1 LSTGITKSPPKRLG
15 QMSAC
20 DVGMK
25 AILTPAWV
33 QVKKNPGSSGCPGAP
48 GNTPASGRRTG
59 TASSL
64 ERSNCQRRSRVRLS
78 AFFAIRWQL
87 RGIILRRG
95 EWLSFGRSNTSSMK
109 FGEKYELLESLT
121 TGAVETFVA
130 NDKVRGE
137 RVLVHILH
145 GDPQKPN
152 QPTVQWVLDSFRRV
166 APEPVGL
173 VLETGRY
180 SGTLYAYLVTKLPE
194 ETALR
199 GWVRQYKAQARD
211 TQEMPAPA
219 APPPPPTPESKAPT
233 AEMAVK
239 DLPQPPV
246 SASPVS
252 VTQLLR
258 DFDPPAKSAVPSP
271 PLTPPAPRP
280 MQPGPL
286 PPISSAGGQSGLHS
300 APPWAPES
308 SRIPPAPQA
317 DPNAGSPAESFRPD
331 FAARNF
337 PSPITAPP
345 AKEGPKLGEF
355 TSFFQGPFRGDVP
368 SETPAVSPRQEAP
381 QKPVGDFT
389 SVFGSVKAQ
398 REEPPPAAGIAGNEP
413 AGSFTGWFAPEVSQ
427 RISSTAAPPG
437 LPRANPAPGLSA
449 SPQPASG
456 LHAPNLAESGLPA
469 PNFPAANLPTPAKEA
484 FTPPKPASYVA
495 PAPPI
500 FPIPV
505 PSNPPTPKP
514 PMVSTPSMGSDG
526 ATGAFS
532 RPAGDVPLAPVQ
544 EVPSGP
550 SSYTRIISA
559 RPSAPAEAANA
570 EAPRA
575 AGSPG
580 FATPALAVP
589 AMAPPPLPPPPVAPK
604 PAFAAPAAPKMPAAP
619 KLPAAPKAPKVGAPE
634 PPVSYWPLI
643 LILTVLFFA
652 GVLLVLYFVLKH

>member
-1 LSTGITKSPPKRLG
+1 
-15 QMSAC
+15 
-20 DVGMK
+20 
-25 AILTPAWV
+25 
-33 QVKKNPGSSGCPGAP
+33 
-48 GNTPASGRRTG
+48 
-59 TASSL
+59 
-64 ERSNCQRRSRVRLS
+64 
-78 AFFAIRWQL
+78 
-87 RGIILRRG
+87 
-95 EWLSFGRSNTSSMK
+95 MK

-211 TQEMPAPA
+211 TQEIPAPSP
-219 APPPPPTPESKAPT
+219 PPPPPTPESKAPT
-233 AEMAVK
+233 AEMAMK
-239 DLPQPPV
+239 NLSQPPV
-246 SASPVS
+246 STSPVS

-258 DFDPPAKSAVPSP
+258 DFDPPAKSAAPSSPSMSP
-271 PLTPPAPRP
+271 PPS
-280 MQPGPL
+280 PL

-308 SRIPPAPQA
+308 SRIPAAPKI

-337 PSPITAPP
+337 PSPVTTSP

-368 SETPAVSPRQEAP
+368 SETPAVTPRQEAP

-389 SVFGSVKAQ
+389 SVFGSVKPQ
-398 REEPPPAAGIAGNEP
+398 KEEPPPAPGIAGNEP
-413 AGSFTGWFAPEVSQ
+413 AGSFTGWFTPEVSQ
-427 RISSTAAPPG
+427 RISSTGAPSG
-437 LPRANPAPGLSA
+437 LPRANAPGLSA

-456 LHAPNLAESGLPA
+456 LHAPNLAEPGLPSS
-469 PNFPAANLPTPAKEA
+469 FPAPSFPGSSLPVPTAPQEP
-484 FTPPKPASYVA
+484 FTPPQPGSYVA

-500 FPIPV
+500 FPVPV
-505 PSNPPTPKP
+505 PSNPPMPKP
-514 PMVSTPSMGSDG
+514 PAIQPPAMASDG

-532 RPAGDVPLAPVQ
+532 RPASDAPPAPLP

-559 RPSAPAEAANA
+559 RPAPAVDDASA
-570 EAPRA
+570 EAPANA
-575 AGSPG
+575 AGSPA
-580 FATPALAVP
+580 FAMPALAVP
-589 AMAPPPLPPPPVAPK
+589 KIAPPPLPPPPVPPK
-604 PAFAAPAAPKMPAAP
+604 PAFAAPAAPKI
-619 KLPAAPKAPKVGAPE
+619 PAAPKAPAAPKVPKVGAPE
-634 PPVSYWPLI
+634 PPPVSYWPLI

-652 GVLLVLYFVLKH
+652 AVLLVVYFVLKH

>member
-1 LSTGITKSPPKRLG
+1 
-15 QMSAC
+15 
-20 DVGMK
+20 
-25 AILTPAWV
+25 
-33 QVKKNPGSSGCPGAP
+33 
-48 GNTPASGRRTG
+48 
-59 TASSL
+59 
-64 ERSNCQRRSRVRLS
+64 
-78 AFFAIRWQL
+78 
-87 RGIILRRG
+87 
-95 EWLSFGRSNTSSMK
+95 MK

-199 GWVRQYKAQARD
+199 GWVKQYKAQARD
-211 TQEMPAPA
+211 TQEIPAPL

-233 AEMAVK
+233 AEMAMRN
-239 DLPQPPV
+239 LPQPPV
-246 SASPVS
+246 AESPVS

-258 DFDPPAKSAVPSP
+258 DFEPPARSAGPSP
-271 PLTPPAPRP
+271 PPRFEQPSVPPPP
-280 MQPGPL
+280 SPL

-308 SRIPPAPQA
+308 ARIPAAPKT
-317 DPNAGSPAESFRPD
+317 DPNAGTPSESFRPD
-331 FAARNF
+331 FARNF
-337 PSPITAPP
+337 PSPVTTSP
-345 AKEGPKLGEF
+345 AKDGPKLGEF

-389 SVFGSVKAQ
+389 SVFGSVKPQ
-398 REEPPPAAGIAGNEP
+398 KEEPPPAPGIAGNEP
-413 AGSFTGWFAPEVSQ
+413 AGSFTGWFTPEVSA
-427 RISSTAAPPG
+427 RMSSTTTPPG
-437 LPRANPAPGLSA
+437 LPRANPATGFSA
-449 SPQPASG
+449 SPLPASG
-456 LHAPNLAESGLPA
+456 LHAPDPADSRLPSSS
-469 PNFPAANLPTPAKEA
+469 FPAAPKDPIP
-484 FTPPKPASYVA
+484 PPKPASYVA

-505 PSNPPTPKP
+505 PSNPPMPKP
-514 PMVSTPSMGSDG
+514 PTIQPSAMASDG

-532 RPAGDVPLAPVQ
+532 RPVGDLPQAPLH
-544 EVPSGP
+544 EIPSGP

-559 RPSAPAEAANA
+559 RPANPDDASA
-570 EAPRA
+570 EAPKA
-575 AGSPG
+575 AGSPA
-580 FATPALAVP
+580 FAMPALAVP
-589 AMAPPPLPPPPVAPK
+589 AMAPPPLPPPPVPPK
-604 PAFAAPAAPKMPAAP
+604 PAFAAPAAPKPPAAP
-619 KLPAAPKAPKVGAPE
+619 KLSAAPKAPKVEAP

-652 GVLLVLYFVLKH
+652 AALLVLYFVLKH

>member
-1 LSTGITKSPPKRLG
+1 MLPEAPRARAPARLVGKAKSRLTC
-15 QMSAC
+15 Q
-20 DVGMK
+20 
-25 AILTPAWV
+25 PAGV
-33 QVKKNPGSSGCPGAP
+33 Q
-48 GNTPASGRRTG
+48 R
-59 TASSL
+59 
-64 ERSNCQRRSRVRLS
+64 S
-78 AFFAIRWQL
+78 AFFAMRL
-87 RGIILRRG
+87 RSRGIILRRG
-95 EWLSFGRSNTSSMK
+95 EWLFEGNYEPGMK

-199 GWVRQYKAQARD
+199 AWVKQYKAQARD
-211 TQEMPAPA
+211 TQEIPMPPA
-219 APPPPPTPESKAPT
+219 PPTPESKAAT
-233 AEMAVK
+233 AEVAVK
-239 DLPQPPV
+239 DLQGPVPVTPVSVSPVSVAPVPVVPVPVAPAFVAPVFVPAASVPPA

-258 DFDPPAKSAVPSP
+258 DFDPPAQSAAPNPPAREADPYSVPVPS
-271 PLTPPAPRP
+271 R
-280 MQPGPL
+280 PL
-286 PPISSAGGQSGLHS
+286 PPISSAGEQSGLHS

-308 SRIPPAPQA
+308 ARTPAPPRT
-317 DPNAGSPAESFRPD
+317 DPNTSSPAASFRPD
-331 FAARNF
+331 SAARNF
-337 PSPITAPP
+337 PSPVTAPP
-345 AKEGPKLGEF
+345 PKEGPKLGEF

-368 SETPAVSPRQEAP
+368 SETPAVSPRQEAAP
-381 QKPVGDFT
+381 KPVGDFT
-389 SVFGSVKAQ
+389 SMFGSVKPQ
-398 REEPPPAAGIAGNEP
+398 KEEPPPAAGIAGNEP
-413 AGSFTGWFAPEVSQ
+413 AGSFTGWFTPEISP
-427 RISSTAAPPG
+427 RMSSTTSPPG
-437 LPRANPAPGLSA
+437 LPRANANPAPGLSA
-449 SPQPASG
+449 PPLPASG
-456 LHAPNLAESGLPA
+456 LHSPDPAESSLQSA
-469 PNFPAANLPTPAKEA
+469 TFPAAPKDPFPA
-484 FTPPKPASYVA
+484 PKLAPYAA

-500 FPIPV
+500 FQMPVPV
-505 PSNPPTPKP
+505 PSSPPVPRPPVVTPP
-514 PMVSTPSMGSDG
+514 ALGPDG

-532 RPAGDVPLAPVQ
+532 RPVFESAPPPQ
-544 EVPSGP
+544 EIPSGP

-559 RPSAPAEAANA
+559 RPANPADDASAEGPA
-570 EAPRA
+570 RA
-575 AGSPG
+575 AGPPA
-580 FATPALAVP
+580 FAMPALSVP

-619 KLPAAPKAPKVGAPE
+619 KLPAAPKAPKVEAAAP

-652 GVLLVLYFVLKH
+652 AALLVLYFVLKH

>member
-1 LSTGITKSPPKRLG
+1 
-15 QMSAC
+15 
-20 DVGMK
+20 
-25 AILTPAWV
+25 
-33 QVKKNPGSSGCPGAP
+33 
-48 GNTPASGRRTG
+48 
-59 TASSL
+59 
-64 ERSNCQRRSRVRLS
+64 
-78 AFFAIRWQL
+78 
-87 RGIILRRG
+87 
-95 EWLSFGRSNTSSMK
+95 MK

-145 GDPQKPN
+145 GDPQRPN

-199 GWVRQYKAQARD
+199 GWVKQYKAQARD
-211 TQEMPAPA
+211 TQEIPAPP
-219 APPPPPTPESKAPT
+219 APPPPPTPESRAAT
-233 AEMAVK
+233 AELPQK
-239 DLPQPPV
+239 DLPQVPFQATPV
-246 SASPVS
+246 SATPVS

-258 DFDPPAKSAVPSP
+258 DFDPPAKSAVPLREAAPPSP
-271 PLTPPAPRP
+271 SMPP
-280 MQPGPL
+280 
-286 PPISSAGGQSGLHS
+286 PPSSSAGGQSGLHA

-308 SRIPPAPQA
+308 SRIPTAPKT
-317 DPNAGSPAESFRPD
+317 DPNAGNPAEPFRPD

-337 PSPITAPP
+337 PSPVTTPP

-389 SVFGSVKAQ
+389 SVFGSVKPQ
-398 REEPPPAAGIAGNEP
+398 KEEPPPAPGIAGNEP
-413 AGSFTGWFAPEVSQ
+413 AGSFTGWFTPEVSA
-427 RISSTAAPPG
+427 RISSTSAPPG
-437 LPRANPAPGLSA
+437 LPRANPNPAPGLSA
-449 SPQPASG
+449 SPLPASG
-456 LHAPNLAESGLPA
+456 LHAPNLAEPGLPASGFPAPSFPGSGLPA
-469 PNFPAANLPTPAKEA
+469 APKEP
-484 FTPPKPASYVA
+484 FTPPKPPSYGAS
-495 PAPPI
+495 APPI

-505 PSNPPTPKP
+505 PSNPPMPKP
-514 PMVSTPSMGSDG
+514 PAIPPPAMASDG

-532 RPAGDVPLAPVQ
+532 RPVSDAPLAPQQ

-559 RPSAPAEAANA
+559 RPANSAADAASADAPAK
-570 EAPRA
+570 A
-575 AGSPG
+575 AGSPA
-580 FATPALAVP
+580 FAMLALAVP
-589 AMAPPPLPPPPVAPK
+589 AMAPPPLPPPPVPLK
-604 PAFAAPAAPKMPAAP
+604 PAFAAPAAPKPPAAP

-652 GVLLVLYFVLKH
+652 AALLVLYFVLKH

>member
-1 LSTGITKSPPKRLG
+1 LPVPARP
-15 QMSAC
+15 SA
-20 DVGMK
+20 
-25 AILTPAWV
+25 
-33 QVKKNPGSSGCPGAP
+33 
-48 GNTPASGRRTG
+48 
-59 TASSL
+59 
-64 ERSNCQRRSRVRLS
+64 S
-78 AFFAIRWQL
+78 AFFAIRLQP
-87 RGIILRRG
+87 RGIILRQKTAFLQG
-95 EWLSFGRSNTSSMK
+95 NYESSMK

-199 GWVRQYKAQARD
+199 AWVKQYRAQARD
-211 TQEMPAPA
+211 TQEIPAPPA
-219 APPPPPTPESKAPT
+219 PPTPESKAPT
-233 AEMAVK
+233 AEMAMK
-239 DLPQPPV
+239 DLPQRPVSVNPVPVPPV
-246 SASPVS
+246 SMPPVSVSPVS

-258 DFDPPAKSAVPSP
+258 DFDPPAKSAAPSAPLRDAEASSFPVP
-271 PLTPPAPRP
+271 TR
-280 MQPGPL
+280 PL

-308 SRIPPAPQA
+308 ARTPVPPKT
-317 DPNAGSPAESFRPD
+317 DPIAGSPAESFRPD

-337 PSPITAPP
+337 PSPVAPP
-345 AKEGPKLGEF
+345 PKEGPKLGEF

-368 SETPAVSPRQEAP
+368 SETPAVTPRQEAP

-389 SVFGSVKAQ
+389 SIFGSVKPQ
-398 REEPPPAAGIAGNEP
+398 REEPPPAPGIAGNEP
-413 AGSFTGWFAPEVSQ
+413 AGSFTGWFTPEISP
-427 RISSTAAPPG
+427 RMSSTTSPPG
-437 LPRANPAPGLSA
+437 LPRANANPAPGLSA
-449 SPQPASG
+449 QPLPASG
-456 LHAPNLAESGLPA
+456 LHSPDAADIGLPSA
-469 PNFPAANLPTPAKEA
+469 TFPAAPKDP
-484 FTPPKPASYVA
+484 FPPPKPASYVA

-500 FPIPV
+500 FPMPV
-505 PSNPPTPKP
+505 PSSPPVPRPPSVTPP
-514 PMVSTPSMGSDG
+514 ALGPDG

-532 RPAGDVPLAPVQ
+532 RPVFESAPPPQ
-544 EVPSGP
+544 EIPSGP

-559 RPSAPAEAANA
+559 RPANPADAASA
-570 EAPRA
+570 EAPA
-575 AGSPG
+575 AGPPA
-580 FATPALAVP
+580 FAMPALAVP
-589 AMAPPPLPPPPVAPK
+589 AIAPPPLPPPPVASK

-619 KLPAAPKAPKVGAPE
+619 KLPAAPKAPKLEAAAPA

-652 GVLLVLYFVLKH
+652 AVLLVVYFVLKH

>member
-1 LSTGITKSPPKRLG
+1 
-15 QMSAC
+15 M
-20 DVGMK
+20 
-25 AILTPAWV
+25 
-33 QVKKNPGSSGCPGAP
+33 
-48 GNTPASGRRTG
+48 
-59 TASSL
+59 
-64 ERSNCQRRSRVRLS
+64 
-78 AFFAIRWQL
+78 
-87 RGIILRRG
+87 
-95 EWLSFGRSNTSSMK
+95 
-109 FGEKYELLESLT
+109 
-121 TGAVETFVA
+121 
-130 NDKVRGE
+130 
-137 RVLVHILH
+137 LVHILH

-199 GWVRQYKAQARD
+199 GWVKQYKAQARD
-211 TQEMPAPA
+211 TQEIPAP
-219 APPPPPTPESKAPT
+219 PGPPTPESKAPT
-233 AEMAVK
+233 AE
-239 DLPQPPV
+239 LPKNLSQAPVAAPPV
-246 SASPVS
+246 SAPPFSAAPVSAPAVS

-258 DFDPPAKSAVPSP
+258 EFDPPPQSAA
-271 PLTPPAPRP
+271 PPAPFMPPPPRP
-280 MQPGPL
+280 PQPGPL

-300 APPWAPES
+300 APPWSPES
-308 SRIPPAPQA
+308 SRIPAAPRT
-317 DPNAGSPAESFRPD
+317 DPNAGNPAEPFRPD

-337 PSPITAPP
+337 PSPVTTPP

-368 SETPAVSPRQEAP
+368 QETPAVSPRQEAP

-389 SVFGSVKAQ
+389 SVFGSVKSQ
-398 REEPPPAAGIAGNEP
+398 REEPLPAPGIAGNES
-413 AGSFTGWFAPEVSQ
+413 AGSFTGWFTPEVST
-427 RISSTAAPPG
+427 RISSTTAPPG

-456 LHAPNLAESGLPA
+456 LHTPNLAESGLPA
-469 PNFPAANLPTPAKEA
+469 PGFTGPGLPALALPGSGLPAAPKEP

-505 PSNPPTPKP
+505 PSNPPMPMP
-514 PMVSTPSMGSDG
+514 PQPVVGSDG

-532 RPAGDVPLAPVQ
+532 RPVGEAPPVPQEAPI
-544 EVPSGP
+544 GP

-559 RPSAPAEAANA
+559 RPANSEDAAGA
-570 EAPRA
+570 DAA
-575 AGSPG
+575 AGSPAFG
-580 FATPALAVP
+580 MPALAVP
-589 AMAPPPLPPPPVAPK
+589 KMAPPPLPPPPVAPK
-604 PAFAAPAAPKMPAAP
+604 PAFAAPAAPKP
-619 KLPAAPKAPKVGAPE
+619 PAAPKAPKAGVPE

-652 GVLLVLYFVLKH
+652 AALLVLYFVLKR

>member
-1 LSTGITKSPPKRLG
+1 
-15 QMSAC
+15 
-20 DVGMK
+20 
-25 AILTPAWV
+25 
-33 QVKKNPGSSGCPGAP
+33 
-48 GNTPASGRRTG
+48 
-59 TASSL
+59 
-64 ERSNCQRRSRVRLS
+64 
-78 AFFAIRWQL
+78 
-87 RGIILRRG
+87 
-95 EWLSFGRSNTSSMK
+95 MK

-199 GWVRQYKAQARD
+199 TWVKQYKAQARD
-211 TQEMPAPA
+211 TQEIPAP
-219 APPPPPTPESKAPT
+219 PLPPTPESRAPT
-233 AEMAVK
+233 AEVALK
-239 DLPQPPV
+239 DLPQPPRPV
-246 SASPVS
+246 TPPSMPPALASPVS

-258 DFDPPAKSAVPSP
+258 DFDPPAKSGAPSP
-271 PLTPPAPRP
+271 PPRESDPYSIPGPPR
-280 MQPGPL
+280 PL

-308 SRIPPAPQA
+308 ARTPTPPKT
-317 DPNAGSPAESFRPD
+317 DPNAGSPAESFRTD
-331 FAARNF
+331 LAARNF
-337 PSPITAPP
+337 PSPVTAPP
-345 AKEGPKLGEF
+345 PKEGPKLGEF

-368 SETPAVSPRQEAP
+368 SETPAVAPRQEAP

-389 SVFGSVKAQ
+389 SMFGSVKPQ
-398 REEPPPAAGIAGNEP
+398 KEEPPPAPGIAGNEP
-413 AGSFTGWFAPEVSQ
+413 AGSFTGWFTPE
-427 RISSTAAPPG
+427 ISSRMSSTTSPPG
-437 LPRANPAPGLSA
+437 LPRANANPAPGLSA
-449 SPQPASG
+449 PPLPASG
-456 LHAPNLAESGLPA
+456 LHSPDASDSGLPSST
-469 PNFPAANLPTPAKEA
+469 FPASPKDP
-484 FTPPKPASYVA
+484 FPPPKPASFVA

-505 PSNPPTPKP
+505 PSNPPVPRPPSVTPP
-514 PMVSTPSMGSDG
+514 ALGSDG

-532 RPAGDVPLAPVQ
+532 RPVFESAPPSQ
-544 EVPSGP
+544 EIPSGP

-559 RPSAPAEAANA
+559 RPANPADDASVEAPA
-570 EAPRA
+570 RA
-575 AGSPG
+575 AGPPA
-580 FATPALAVP
+580 FAMPALAVP
-589 AMAPPPLPPPPVAPK
+589 AMAPPPLPPPPVPPK

-619 KLPAAPKAPKVGAPE
+619 KLPAAPKAPKLEATPP

-652 GVLLVLYFVLKH
+652 AALVLLYFWLKH

>member
-1 LSTGITKSPPKRLG
+1 
-15 QMSAC
+15 
-20 DVGMK
+20 
-25 AILTPAWV
+25 
-33 QVKKNPGSSGCPGAP
+33 
-48 GNTPASGRRTG
+48 
-59 TASSL
+59 
-64 ERSNCQRRSRVRLS
+64 
-78 AFFAIRWQL
+78 
-87 RGIILRRG
+87 
-95 EWLSFGRSNTSSMK
+95 MK

-199 GWVRQYKAQARD
+199 GWVKQYKAQARD
-211 TQEMPAPA
+211 TQEIPAPPA
-219 APPPPPTPESKAPT
+219 SLPPPTPESKAAT
-233 AEMAVK
+233 AEVAMK
-239 DLPQPPV
+239 NLPQVPFPPTPG

-258 DFDPPAKSAVPSP
+258 DFDPPTKSAPPTSPSMPPP
-271 PLTPPAPRP
+271 PLQPA
-280 MQPGPL
+280 PL

-300 APPWAPES
+300 ALPWAPES
-308 SRIPPAPQA
+308 ARISAAPKA

-331 FAARNF
+331 FARNF
-337 PSPITAPP
+337 PSPVTTPP

-368 SETPAVSPRQEAP
+368 SETPAISPRQEVP

-389 SVFGSVKAQ
+389 SVFGSVKPQ
-398 REEPPPAAGIAGNEP
+398 KEDPPPAPGIAGNEP
-413 AGSFTGWFAPEVSQ
+413 AGSFTGWFTPEVSA
-427 RISSTAAPPG
+427 RISSTGAPPG
-437 LPRANPAPGLSA
+437 LPRANPGPGLSA
-449 SPQPASG
+449 SPLPASG
-456 LHAPNLAESGLPA
+456 LHVPDPADSSLPSST
-469 PNFPAANLPTPAKEA
+469 FPAAPKDP
-484 FTPPKPASYVA
+484 FTPPKPVSYVA

-505 PSNPPTPKP
+505 PSNAPMPKP
-514 PMVSTPSMGSDG
+514 PMMPQPALGSDG

-532 RPAGDVPLAPVQ
+532 RPVGDAPPAPPQ
-544 EVPSGP
+544 EIPSGP

-559 RPSAPAEAANA
+559 RPAPAEDAQGGEGPAK
-570 EAPRA
+570 A
-575 AGSPG
+575 AGSPA
-580 FATPALAVP
+580 FAMPALAVP
-589 AMAPPPLPPPPVAPK
+589 KMAPPPLPPPPVPPK

-619 KLPAAPKAPKVGAPE
+619 KLPAAPKAPKVGVPE

-652 GVLLVLYFVLKH
+652 AALLVLYFVLKH

>member
-1 LSTGITKSPPKRLG
+1 
-15 QMSAC
+15 
-20 DVGMK
+20 
-25 AILTPAWV
+25 
-33 QVKKNPGSSGCPGAP
+33 
-48 GNTPASGRRTG
+48 
-59 TASSL
+59 
-64 ERSNCQRRSRVRLS
+64 
-78 AFFAIRWQL
+78 
-87 RGIILRRG
+87 
-95 EWLSFGRSNTSSMK
+95 MK

-199 GWVRQYKAQARD
+199 AWVKQYKAQARD
-211 TQEMPAPA
+211 TQEIQI
-219 APPPPPTPESKAPT
+219 PPPPPTPESRAAT
-233 AEMAVK
+233 AEVALKGIPQRPVAVTPVPVPVTPVPV
-239 DLPQPPV
+239 LPASMPPASMPSV

-258 DFDPPAKSAVPSP
+258 DFDPPAKSTAPSA
-271 PLTPPAPRP
+271 PLREADPYSIPAPPPR
-280 MQPGPL
+280 PL

-300 APPWAPES
+300 TPPWAPES
-308 SRIPPAPQA
+308 ARIPAPPKT
-317 DPNAGSPAESFRPD
+317 DPNAGGPAESFRPD

-337 PSPITAPP
+337 PSPVTTAPP
-345 AKEGPKLGEF
+345 KEGPKLGEF

-368 SETPAVSPRQEAP
+368 SETPAVSPRQEVP

-389 SVFGSVKAQ
+389 SMFGSVKPQ
-398 REEPPPAAGIAGNEP
+398 KEEPPPAPGIAGNEP
-413 AGSFTGWFAPEVSQ
+413 AGSFTGWFTPEISP
-427 RISSTAAPPG
+427 RMSSTTSPPG
-437 LPRANPAPGLSA
+437 LPRANANPVPGLSA
-449 SPQPASG
+449 SPLPASG
-456 LHAPNLAESGLPA
+456 LHSPDPAESGLPSSS
-469 PNFPAANLPTPAKEA
+469 FPAAPKDA
-484 FTPPKPASYVA
+484 FSAPKASSYVP

-505 PSNPPTPKP
+505 PSNPPVPRP
-514 PMVSTPSMGSDG
+514 PSAAPSALSPDG

-532 RPAGDVPLAPVQ
+532 RPVSEAPPIPQ
-544 EVPSGP
+544 EIPSGP

-559 RPSAPAEAANA
+559 RPVNPAA
-570 EAPRA
+570 EDAGAEGPARA
-575 AGSPG
+575 AGSPA
-580 FATPALAVP
+580 FAMPALAVP

-619 KLPAAPKAPKVGAPE
+619 KLPAAPKAPKVEAAAT

-652 GVLLVLYFVLKH
+652 AALLVLYFVLKH

>member
-1 LSTGITKSPPKRLG
+1 
-15 QMSAC
+15 
-20 DVGMK
+20 
-25 AILTPAWV
+25 
-33 QVKKNPGSSGCPGAP
+33 
-48 GNTPASGRRTG
+48 
-59 TASSL
+59 
-64 ERSNCQRRSRVRLS
+64 
-78 AFFAIRWQL
+78 
-87 RGIILRRG
+87 
-95 EWLSFGRSNTSSMK
+95 MK

-121 TGAVETFVA
+121 TGAVETFIA

-173 VLETGRY
+173 VLEAGRY

-199 GWVRQYKAQARD
+199 AWVKQYKAQARD
-211 TQEMPAPA
+211 TQEIPVPPA
-219 APPPPPTPESKAPT
+219 PPTPESRAATADMAP
-233 AEMAVK
+233 K
-239 DLPQPPV
+239 DLPQRPVSVTPAPVPPVSVPPVSLPPASVLPV

-258 DFDPPAKSAVPSP
+258 DFDPHAKSAAPSAPLREVEPYSIPVP
-271 PLTPPAPRP
+271 PR
-280 MQPGPL
+280 PL

-300 APPWAPES
+300 APPWAPEAV
-308 SRIPPAPQA
+308 RTPAPPKT
-317 DPNAGSPAESFRPD
+317 DPNAGGSAESFRPD

-337 PSPITAPP
+337 PSSVAPP
-345 AKEGPKLGEF
+345 PPNEGPKLGEF

-368 SETPAVSPRQEAP
+368 SETPAVTPRQEAP
-381 QKPVGDFT
+381 QKAVGDFT
-389 SVFGSVKAQ
+389 SVFGSAKPQ
-398 REEPPPAAGIAGNEP
+398 KNEEPLPAPGIAGNEP
-413 AGSFTGWFAPEVSQ
+413 AGSFTGWFTPEISP
-427 RISSTAAPPG
+427 RMSSTTSPPG
-437 LPRANPAPGLSA
+437 LPRANPNPAPGLSA
-449 SPQPASG
+449 SPLPASG
-456 LHAPNLAESGLPA
+456 LHAPDLAESALPA
-469 PNFPAANLPTPAKEA
+469 SSFPAAPKDP
-484 FTPPKPASYVA
+484 FPPPKPAPYVA

-505 PSNPPTPKP
+505 PSNPPIPR
-514 PMVSTPSMGSDG
+514 PSSAAPSGLDSDG

-532 RPAGDVPLAPVQ
+532 RPVIESAPTPQ

-559 RPSAPAEAANA
+559 RPANPAGDDAGANAPAK
-570 EAPRA
+570 A
-575 AGSPG
+575 AGSPA
-580 FATPALAVP
+580 FAMPALAVP
-589 AMAPPPLPPPPVAPK
+589 AMAPPPLPPPPLAPK

-619 KLPAAPKAPKVGAPE
+619 KLPAAPKAPKLEAAAP

-652 GVLLVLYFVLKH
+652 ALLLVLYFVLKH